1 MSGKLP
7 SSLPGD
13 WDDLVVV
20 CGGTSWDGV
29 WFPEKHV
36 ADRLSRT
43 APVLYVDPP
52 LSSRTAR
59 RYPELAA
66 SLEPPRL
73 RLIRPGLARLT
84 PVAIPGIH
92 RLGLMELNE
101 VLMRRLLRKAVSRL
115 TERVRAVV
123 AASPAD
129 CFGVCGERQKVLYAT
144 DDFVAGA
151 RLTGLGTRQL
161 VRAEARQAKV
171 VDLVVAV
178 SEPLV
183 EKWRALGRETVL
195 LPNGCDT
202 DLFAATDEAPIPADV
217 ELPAPVAGFFGHL
230 SSRIDVSLLEA
241 VAERGISL
249 LLVGPRQGT
258 FAIEAM
264 DRLLVMPNVR
274 WVGPKP
280 FEELPSYLRVIDV
293 GLTPYADSEFNR
305 ASFPLKTLE
314 YLAAGRAVVAT
325 DLPAVAWLNT
335 DLITVASR
343 PGAYADAV
351 EAALAAPQPVE
362 LRLRRRRFAALHSWD
377 ERTVEL
383 ARVLGVPS

>member
-1 MSGKLP
+1 MSGLP
-7 SSLPGD
+7 ALPGE
-13 WDDLVVV
+13 WDDLTVV
-20 CGGTSWDGV
+20 CAGTSWDGV

-36 ADRLSRT
+36 AERLSRT

-52 LSSRTAR
+52 LSSRTAK

-66 SLEPPRL
+66 SLERPRL
-73 RLIRPGLARLT
+73 RLVRPGLARLT
-84 PVAIPGIH
+84 PIAVPGIH
-92 RLGLMELNE
+92 RLGLIELNE
-101 VLMRRLLRKAVSRL
+101 VLLRRLLRKAVSRL
-115 TERVRAVV
+115 TDRVRAVV
-123 AASPAD
+123 AAGPVD
-129 CFGVCGERQKVLYAT
+129 CFDVCGERQKVLYAT

-151 RLTGLGTRQL
+151 RLTGLGVRQL
-161 VRAEARQAKV
+161 ARSEARQAET

-178 SEPLV
+178 SQPLV
-183 EKWRALGRETVL
+183 EKWSALGLEAVL

-202 DLFAATDEAPIPADV
+202 DLFATTDDAPPPDDV
-217 ELPAPVAGFFGHL
+217 GLPAPIAGFFGHL

-264 DRLLVMPNVR
+264 DRLLAMPNVR

-280 FEELPSYLRVIDV
+280 FEQLPSYLRAMDV

-314 YLAAGRAVVAT
+314 YLAGGRAVVAT
-325 DLPAVAWLNT
+325 DLPAVAWLDT
-335 DLITVASR
+335 DLITVASG
-343 PGAYADAV
+343 PAAYADAV
-351 EAALAAPQPVE
+351 EKALAEGGTAQ
-362 LRLRRRRFAALHSWD
+362 LRRERRRFAALHGWD
-377 ERTVEL
+377 VRTAEF
-383 ARVLGVPS
+383 ARLLGITA